1 MVRILRGR
9 VEHAAMLPPD
19 NMQPGSVAE
28 LANNDASDARA
39 RAANCHEP
47 QTIVRILGETKG
59 RVGGANGAA
68 ARSGL
73 QRTTLVARMKKL
85 GIDGRKTFGGNRYSR
100 VEVCR

>member
-39 RAANCHEP
+39 RAANRHEP

-68 ARSGL
+68 ARLGSEADHLGRADEKIGYRWPQDVRRESVLSG
-73 QRTTLVARMKKL
+73 
-85 GIDGRKTFGGNRYSR
+85 
-100 VEVCR
+100 